1 MTHPEAPD
9 LDSRRRGFLAGA
21 VIGAALAARTASLR
35 DATDIAA
42 ALADGPQPLAAP
54 SGQRYAAVALG
65 DALLEE
71 LLSGGVDLQRL
82 AGRWVQ
88 WLHEDGWEADAAL
101 RASLAHLNEFNAPAV
116 SPAQGGSSALA
127 AALPAAL
134 AAASPRTMVSG
145 AFHTARLV
153 DPDPESGLAAVAL
166 VLAAARF
173 LEGSRDF
180 LPDVLGLLR
189 SNGAE
194 ATVIDRFAAIARD
207 PRAQPIPPRGQDAS
221 ALDVAIW
228 ALRIAQ
234 HRPRSVE
241 ALTAMVGAGG
251 VGTTAGAALGAL
263 LGARDGIE
271 HWPQGWREGAGEDVR
286 LRLMLADRLRQA
298 DRNA

>member
-21 VIGAALAARTASLR
+21 VIGAALAARTATLR
-35 DATDIAA
+35 DASAISAQLSNDPT
-42 ALADGPQPLAAP
+42 PLPAP
-54 SGQRYAAVALG
+54 AGRRYAAVALG

-88 WLHEDGWEADAAL
+88 WWQADGLDADPALMAAL
-101 RASLAHLNEFNAPAV
+101 SHLREFNAPV
-116 SPAQGGSSALA
+116 SAIDVSGPAALA

-145 AFHTARLV
+145 AFHTARLL

-166 VLAAARF
+166 VLSAARF

-189 SNGAE
+189 SNGGSAHL
-194 ATVIDRFAAIARD
+194 IDRFAAIIRD
-207 PRAQPIPPRGQDAS
+207 PRAAPVPPRGPSAS
-221 ALDVAIW
+221 ALEVTLW
-228 ALRIAQ
+228 ALRVAQ
-234 HRPRSVE
+234 HRPRAVE
-241 ALTAMVGAGG
+241 ALHAMGAAGG
-251 VGTTAGAALGAL
+251 IGTTAGAVLGAL

-271 HWPQGWREGAGEDVR
+271 HWPTAWRDGAGEDVR
-286 LRLMLADRLRQA
+286 LRLMLADRLA
-298 DRNA
+298 AGPG